1 MLSREKV
8 IHNNLNKYIQGILKI
23 DSPKNISL
31 NIRNSNYRAGNIRHT
46 YRPIATTACILVHT
60 RLHTNIGNTVHVIVN
75 ITTKQSH

>member
-8 IHNNLNKYIQGILKI
+8 IHNNLNKSIILKI

-31 NIRNSNYRAGNIRHT
+31 NIRNFNHRAGNIRHS
-46 YRPIATTACILVHT
+46 YRPIATILVHT